1 MEKTG
6 KADVRKLFIL
16 FKDTPIYKPLLDIC
30 ENFERPVESEMID
43 VNQLK
48 FRNSELRENEWFETR
63 IVMAE
68 RKVDLVDEEVWPVIL
83 CCAQGK
89 PGA

>member
-1 MEKTG
+1 M
-6 KADVRKLFIL
+6 L

-48 FRNSELRENEWFETR
+48 FKNSELKENEWFETR

-68 RKVDLVDEEVWPVIL
+68 RKVDFLQGYYFARPLPPEEFAAYLMEHNRAVKQ
-83 CCAQGK
+83 A
-89 PGA
+89 